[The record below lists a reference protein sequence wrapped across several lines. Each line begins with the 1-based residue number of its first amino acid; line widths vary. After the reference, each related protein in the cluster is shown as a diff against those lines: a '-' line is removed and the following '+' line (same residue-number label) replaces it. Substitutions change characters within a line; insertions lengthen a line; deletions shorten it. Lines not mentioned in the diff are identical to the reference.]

1 MSAPFSF
8 ALIGARHPAQPAARG
23 SWGGYSKL
31 VKGENSAFC
40 KRQIAA
46 PKGCGFLQAARFRR
60 RTAIDNLIALNDKT
74 RMARDDGT
82 VSPEEAEYVAGV
94 RRATLFLGLI
104 YQFMQFVISN
114 TLWIFL
120 GYDPIAIAPITCSTA
135 R

>member
-1 MSAPFSF
+1 
-8 ALIGARHPAQPAARG
+8 
-23 SWGGYSKL
+23 
-31 VKGENSAFC
+31 
-40 KRQIAA
+40 
-46 PKGCGFLQAARFRR
+46 
-60 RTAIDNLIALNDKT
+60 
-74 RMARDDGT
+74 MARDDGT